1 MQTVRITTTQNVEIE
16 YEIASIG
23 ERILAALI
31 DYGVVIGYGLA
42 ISVILSALAGSGSR
56 LASPAVVIILL
67 LPIFF
72 YDLVCEILMDGQ
84 SFGKKQ
90 MKIKVTMLDGSQP
103 GIRAYLLRWLLRLVD
118 VTLSWGSVAILTLL
132 FNGKGQ
138 RLGDLAAGTTVIK
151 LKPEVGLRD
160 TIFAEIEKDYQP
172 VFPQVAELNDKD
184 IALVKEVLNAGLEV
198 EDTRV
203 GDKLEQKAKTVLARK
218 MGITTNMHP
227 RAFLSTVLK
236 DYNYFKGKV

>member
-31 DYGVVIGYGLA
+31 DYAVLIGYGIA
-42 ISVILSALAGSGSR
+42 ISLILSALPGSGRSTS
-56 LASPAVVIILL
+56 LALVVILL

-72 YDLVCEILMDGQ
+72 YDLLCEILMDGQ

-103 GIRAYLLRWLLRLVD
+103 GVGAYLLRWLLRLID
-118 VTLSWGSVAILTLL
+118 ITLSSGGVAVLTLL

-160 TIFAEIEKDYQP
+160 TIFAEIQDDYQP

-184 IALVKEVLNAGLEV
+184 IALVKEVLDAGLEV
-198 EDTRV
+198 EDRRL
-203 GDKLEQKAKTVLARK
+203 GDTLEQKAKTILAQK
-218 MGITTNMHP
+218 MGVTTNMHP

-236 DYNYFKGKV
+236 DYNYFKGRV